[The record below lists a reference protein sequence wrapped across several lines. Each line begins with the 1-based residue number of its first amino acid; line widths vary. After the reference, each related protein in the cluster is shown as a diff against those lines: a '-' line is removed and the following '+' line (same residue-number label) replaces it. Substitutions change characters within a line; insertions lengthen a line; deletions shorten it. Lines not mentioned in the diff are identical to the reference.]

1 MLFAKKIRYSNCL
14 ALVSAFLLGYLATVT
29 APRGATAQDFAA
41 NSRPPVAPVRPVV
54 DDYFGTKV
62 ADPYRY
68 MENLNDPEVAAW
80 MRAQNAYTRG
90 VLAHIRG
97 RDELLVRIEQ
107 LDESV
112 PARVGEVKRLSNGRC
127 FYLKSLSKDSVF
139 KLYMRDGMGGPEK
152 LLVDPGELGV
162 KNDTPYAVNYFSP
175 SDDGRYVAY
184 GVSPG
189 GSEKAVLHILDTV
202 TMHESGETIDRVEFG
217 QTIGWRADGRSF
229 FYNRLQKLRP
239 NAPEEEKEI
248 KSRVFLHVIGAD
260 SEHDVAIFGY
270 GVSDRIKLRPAD
282 IPFIATFPGVP
293 VAFASAEQG
302 SDNEIVLYE
311 APLNTVGKGNT
322 PWRRICGVEDGVTDM
337 AVRGDDLWLL
347 THKGASHFKII
358 HTHVRNPDLSHADV
372 VLPPGEMVILSMVAA
387 QDALYVQVRDAAVH
401 RLLRIPYEP
410 GSKPE
415 QIALPFEGSI
425 EVYAADARVRGVVF
439 MLTGWTKAERVY
451 EYDPRTKSVVDTKL
465 RLSGQFD
472 DPADIESQE
481 VKVKGQDGTWI
492 PLSIVHRRGLKLD
505 GSNPTVLYG
514 YGAYGDSSD
523 PTFEPNY
530 LAWLERG
537 GVFAYAHVRGGG
549 EYGNDWHTGGQKL
562 TKPNTWRDF
571 IACAE
576 YLVEKKYTSP
586 GRLAGQGI
594 SAGGVLIGRAITERP
609 ELFAAALIEVGFTDA
624 LRGELEESGPG
635 DILEWGTVK
644 EPDGFKGLYEM
655 SAYAH
660 VKNGTPYPAAMLI
673 TGINDP
679 RVAPWEP
686 AKMTARLQAASTSG
700 KPILLRVD
708 YEAGHGVGSTRKQVE
723 EQLADEWTFLFWQLV
738 VAGFQPTAGDG
749 RQGAAQ

>member
-1 MLFAKKIRYSNCL
+1 
-14 ALVSAFLLGYLATVT
+14 
-29 APRGATAQDFAA
+29 
-41 NSRPPVAPVRPVV
+41 
-54 DDYFGTKV
+54 
-62 ADPYRY
+62 
-68 MENLNDPEVAAW
+68 
-80 MRAQNAYTRG
+80 
-90 VLAHIRG
+90 
-97 RDELLVRIEQ
+97 
-107 LDESV
+107 
-112 PARVGEVKRLSNGRC
+112 
-127 FYLKSLSKDSVF
+127 
-139 KLYMRDGMGGPEK
+139 
-152 LLVDPGELGV
+152 
-162 KNDTPYAVNYFSP
+162 
-175 SDDGRYVAY
+175 
-184 GVSPG
+184 
-189 GSEKAVLHILDTV
+189 
-202 TMHESGETIDRVEFG
+202 
-217 QTIGWRADGRSF
+217 
-229 FYNRLQKLRP
+229 
-239 NAPEEEKEI
+239 
-248 KSRVFLHVIGAD
+248 
-260 SEHDVAIFGY
+260 
-270 GVSDRIKLRPAD
+270 
-282 IPFIATFPGVP
+282 
-293 VAFASAEQG
+293 
-302 SDNEIVLYE
+302 
-311 APLNTVGKGNT
+311 
-322 PWRRICGVEDGVTDM
+322 
-337 AVRGDDLWLL
+337 
-347 THKGASHFKII
+347 
-358 HTHVRNPDLSHADV
+358 
-372 VLPPGEMVILSMVAA
+372 
-387 QDALYVQVRDAAVH
+387 
-401 RLLRIPYEP
+401 
-410 GSKPE
+410 
-415 QIALPFEGSI
+415 
-425 EVYAADARVRGVVF
+425 
-439 MLTGWTKAERVY
+439 
-451 EYDPRTKSVVDTKL
+451 
-465 RLSGQFD
+465 
-472 DPADIESQE
+472 
-481 VKVKGQDGTWI
+481 
-492 PLSIVHRRGLKLD
+492 LD